1 MEILNCLQNFILW
14 MYYWLSSPY
23 PKCLD
28 LRLFLGGGVWI
39 IYIIIAW
46 RWNKHQIIYV
56 PHTPYAHLCNTN
68 NSVPKTKFLSV
79 KFHLWC
85 HISTQN
91 VLDCGAFQISDLGLE
106 CSMCTKSTR
115 KNNATK
121 FPGLNTKALVNG
133 RVLEWLPKGPQ
144 DFKMCSFWAIS
155 TFYQLIK

>member
-1 MEILNCLQNFILW
+1 

-56 PHTPYAHLCNTN
+56 PHTPYTHLSNTN
-68 NSVPKTKFLSV
+68 NFVHQTKFLGV
-79 KFHLWC
+79 KF
-85 HISTQN
+85 SS
-91 VLDCGAFQISDLGLE
+91 CGAISALKMFWIVEHFRFQILGLE

-121 FPGLNTKALVNG
+121 FPGLNTKALLNG
-133 RVLEWLPKGPQ
+133 RVLEWLPKGLQ
-144 DFKMCSFWAIS
+144 DFKMCSFWVIS
-155 TFYQLIK
+155 TFCKLIK